1 MLFHALKRLRFEPFI
16 IDHLVDKQGRFE
28 YPMSHDFPFLIK
40 LFSFAPVSQTLRLNW
55 HDRLELFVPVEG
67 EGQFRMGEQLVDFSP
82 GDIIVVDNLK
92 LHGLSEFRG
101 GRRHALVV
109 TFLPNLIHN
118 LGSPLCDFVLISPF
132 YCQREAFRPI
142 LRSTDRLAAPA
153 HSALVELV
161 NCYFHSSDNAEFQG
175 GCKAYL
181 LEVLYHLTRHF
192 RLTEM
197 ARSEYIVQQQRARR
211 LAKLFDYLQDEYAEK
226 LSVASAAAVV
236 AMSESQF
243 MKFFKRA
250 TGMTFVAY
258 LTHVR
263 LNRAYRLL
271 TETGA
276 SIAEV
281 ATSVGFSDQ
290 SYFDKRFKEAFHQ
303 TPREIRSG
311 LGENPKPSNRQDSPN

>member
-1 MLFHALKRLRFEPFI
+1 MLFGTLRRLNFEPFI
-16 IDHLVDKQGRFE
+16 IDHLVDEQGRFE
-28 YPMSHDFPFLIK
+28 YQMNRDFPFLIK
-40 LFSFAPVSQTLRLNW
+40 LFSFGPIRNTVRLNW

-67 EGQFRMGEQLVDFSP
+67 EGRFCMGEQVVEFSP
-82 GDIIVVDNLK
+82 GDIVVVDNLK
-92 LHGLSEFRG
+92 LHGIAEFRG
-101 GRRHALVV
+101 DRRRAVVV
-109 TFLPNLIHN
+109 TFLPGLIHN
-118 LGSPLCDFVLISPF
+118 LGSPLCDSVLISPF
-132 YCQREAFRPI
+132 YCQREGMAPV
-142 LRSTDRLAAPA
+142 LRAKDRLAAPA

-161 NCYFHSSDNAEFQG
+161 HCYFHSSGGPEFQG

-197 ARSEYIVQQQRARR
+197 ARTEYVVQQRRARR
-211 LAKLFDYLQDEYAEK
+211 LAKLFDYLQEEYSEK
-226 LSVASAAAVV
+226 VSVATAAAMV

-263 LNRAYRLL
+263 LNKAYRLL
-271 TETGA
+271 TETDA

-281 ATSVGFSDQ
+281 ASSVGFSDQ
-290 SYFDKRFKEAFHQ
+290 SYFDKRFKAVFSL
-303 TPREIRSG
+303 TPRELRAERRAPTLPAES
-311 LGENPKPSNRQDSPN
+311 S

>member
-1 MLFHALKRLRFEPFI
+1 MLFHVLKRLRFEPFI

-28 YPMSHDFPFLIK
+28 YPMNHDFPFLIK
-40 LFSFAPVSQTLRLNW
+40 LFSFAPVSNVQRLNW

-101 GRRHALVV
+101 SRRHALVV
-109 TFLPNLIHN
+109 TFMPNLIHN

-132 YCQREAFRPI
+132 YCQREGFQPI
-142 LRSTDRLAAPA
+142 LRSADRLAAPA

-161 NCYFHSSDNAEFQG
+161 SCYFHSSDGAEFQG

-226 LSVASAAAVV
+226 VSVASAADVV

-263 LNRAYRLL
+263 LNQAYRLL
-271 TETGA
+271 TETEA

-290 SYFDKRFKEAFHQ
+290 SYFDKRFKEAFNQ
-303 TPREIRSG
+303 TPRELRAERRTQTPPAGS
-311 LGENPKPSNRQDSPN
+311 S